1 MGWKKIALSDPTFF
15 FLKELEGSLS
25 CTSSPLDPMR
35 EGEHWVPACPPACL
49 PAALNCTH
57 GARYSSQECVF
68 LQMIKSIQFWQD
80 LLEHASLFYA
90 IPSPSSGAF
99 ITLPACQ
106 LMEIVLSPH
115 LIEGRGYDARCPQFS
130 SDAEVCACVCVCV
143 RGGGAKISARGGSGV
158 TLRLATE
165 VKLLLL
171 IIVVTVFE

>member
-1 MGWKKIALSDPTFF
+1 MQSGVEKDSSFRSNFF

-130 SDAEVCACVCVCV
+130 SDAEVCACVWGEGEQ
-143 RGGGAKISARGGSGV
+143 RSLLGEGAALLSAWQWRSNYCC
-158 TLRLATE
+158 
-165 VKLLLL
+165 
-171 IIVVTVFE
+171 